1 MLACAV
7 GGAMATVAALWAP
20 LTACATASH
29 QPAPS
34 AAALAP
40 SGLHELHAE
49 FLTAATNPAKR
60 IEYYWVAPKGDG
72 PWPVL
77 LLLHGHQEGSPTPGG
92 RAFVEFGVLDTAAAR
107 GVVGVSVSQPGYGRS
122 DGPADFMGPETVAA
136 VEQVIRHLR
145 AQSFVRG
152 DRIALEGVSRGAVV
166 ASLVA
171 SRDTTIRAMVLIS
184 GVYDFTSRLDSSTAA
199 GRLNIARR
207 NQVRDDIARET
218 DGTAVSLRA
227 RSALSVVDRI
237 RTPALIL
244 NGEMDDRTDPE
255 QARTLAALLQRNGV
269 AARAVIYPEFGHA
282 IPYETREREI
292 RPFLEAYLK

>member
-1 MLACAV
+1 MVGFAV
-7 GGAMATVAALWAP
+7 GAAISIVAALSAS
-20 LTACATASH
+20 LTACATAPH
-29 QPAPS
+29 QPAPPPAS
-34 AAALAP
+34 QTS
-40 SGLHELHAE
+40 SGLQGLHAE
-49 FLTAATNPAKR
+49 FLAAATNPAKR
-60 IEYYWVAPKGDG
+60 IEYFWVAPKGDG

-77 LLLHGHQEGSPTPGG
+77 LLIHGHQEGSGTPGG
-92 RAFVEFGVLDTAAAR
+92 KAFVGFGVLDTAAAR
-107 GVVGVSVSQPGYGRS
+107 GYVGVAVSQPGYGRS

-136 VEQVIRHLR
+136 VEQVIRHFR
-145 AQSFVRG
+145 DQSFVRG

-207 NQVRDDIARET
+207 NQVREDIARET
-218 DGTAVSLRA
+218 DGTAASLRA

-244 NGEMDDRTDPE
+244 NGELDDRTDPE

-269 AARAVIYPEFGHA
+269 DARAVIYPEFGHA
-282 IPYETREREI
+282 ILYETREREI
-292 RPFLEAYLK
+292 RPFLESRLR